1 MKVTIR
7 HVGSVSILDLAGKIT
22 IGEGDITLRD
32 KIGELLDSGQKRIVL
47 NLEQI
52 SYMDSAGLG
61 ELAACYK
68 RAQQLDATLK
78 VLNPSGKVAS
88 LFQMIR
94 LGEMIETYGNEQEAV
109 DSF

>member
-1 MKVTIR
+1 MKVTVR
-7 HVGSVSILDLAGKIT
+7 HVGTVSIIDLAGKIT
-22 IGEGDITLRD
+22 IGEGDIALRE
-32 KIGELLDSGQKRIVL
+32 KVGELLDGGQKRIVL
-47 NLEQI
+47 NLEKI

-68 RAQQLDATLK
+68 RAQQLDASIK

-94 LGEMIETYGNEQEAV
+94 LGEMIETYGDERDAV